1 MRRVLAYLYDRERPS
16 RVSVLDIADACGL
29 SPRRAFD
36 QVQALTTMGLFGQDL
51 VFEVTLAHGVTRPSK
66 MLAHRG
72 LGIAEAL
79 FAIGTELDDDP
90 VIRIRSAA
98 AEIGRRLGERVPP
111 HRLVGLLRALRRQ
124 GLLLLDKFGP
134 DLYRVRFQPG
144 AIAARDRLRRIHR
157 VAGALFEHLEEGL
170 GNTRGRDLVVT
181 LDVNAF
187 VDRPTLTEKLGHEE
201 TVATCLLLHHLDAW
215 HLADPPVLFDTAM
228 KVCVDPN
235 ATLAQVDAK
244 RPARQ
249 HQHEIELV
257 HMVREYAVMTPSR
270 RRQYVDDY
278 FRMSAE
284 QLAEKYFYRRKQAIR
299 RPVSAATEAEIVEG
313 LTPAQKDA
321 VTATD
326 RAVLVVAGP
335 GSGKTH
341 TVVRRISHMVRA
353 RQIRTEHIL
362 VLAFNRAAAAE
373 LRARLFEV
381 LGSRAAW
388 IDVRT
393 FHSLAVKLTGADL
406 FDGKSDADPDARLDA
421 AMTDAAAILTAADE
435 DDRERASHLRQQVLG
450 GVRHVLVDEYQD
462 LDPSQY
468 ALLAALVGL
477 DKKRRGL
484 DRTERSVYVVGDD
497 DQAIYGFRNA
507 SVEFLRRFVED
518 FGARRI
524 GLCDNFRSNRAIVR
538 AAQGFVE
545 TIPDRLK
552 TEPDEQMQPARGAV
566 EGDERAVRR
575 LRFADAGE
583 MAAHAAY
590 AVQRM
595 LEQPEHEDRT
605 IAIVARHWSALHPV
619 RFLLEEAGVD
629 VTIHHRGF
637 KRPVHRRH
645 PVAYLLGKLWRKRGP
660 LLSTAT
666 EWLTEQLVRLGR
678 DTDEPVCR
686 ELLTIAADI
695 DAERKNAGHLPLF
708 GAGRDPYAQRLRKT
722 RGQLDLLAAEDVA
735 PEPAAVEDPRHAPMT
750 TAELADA
757 IVLGSRDAALRDRT
771 SSSSGARVHLSTY
784 HGAKGLEFDQVL
796 VLPTRSRPRGDDAEE
811 RRLYF
816 VAITRAKHE
825 LALAT
830 LGAAGELASEV
841 AAPVVDLR
849 GVGRRLGSVRARY
862 LDAEPSDMRLLDRE
876 LARHR
881 GFLAKLREGD
891 PLDIEERDDEVRVVH
906 DDRLVGK
913 LSRAGRRRL
922 NELRDH
928 GPLRARV
935 HEIYQHHQRD
945 DQGRIINRWLVVLPT
960 IWAGHRSRP

>member
-1 MRRVLAYLYDRERPS
+1 
-16 RVSVLDIADACGL
+16 
-29 SPRRAFD
+29 
-36 QVQALTTMGLFGQDL
+36 
-51 VFEVTLAHGVTRPSK
+51 
-66 MLAHRG
+66 
-72 LGIAEAL
+72 

-98 AEIGRRLGERVPP
+98 GEIGRQLGERVPP

-144 AIAARDRLRRIHR
+144 AIAARDSLRRIHR
-157 VAGALFEHLEEGL
+157 VVGALFEHLEEHL
-170 GNTRGRDLVVT
+170 GKSRGRDLVVT

-187 VDRPTLTEKLGHEE
+187 VERPTLTEKLGHEE
-201 TVATCLLLHHLDAW
+201 TVSACLLLHHLDAW

-228 KVCVDPN
+228 KVRVDPS
-235 ATLAQVDAK
+235 ARLGQIDAK

-257 HMVREYAVMTPSR
+257 HMVREYAVMPPSR

-278 FRMSAE
+278 FRMGAE

-341 TVVRRISHMVRA
+341 TVVRRIGHMVRA
-353 RQIRTEHIL
+353 RQIRAEHIL

-373 LRARLFEV
+373 LRQRLADA
-381 LGSRAAW
+381 LGPRAAW
-388 IDVRT
+388 VDVRT
-393 FHSLAVKLTGADL
+393 FHSLAVKLTGAEL
-406 FDGKSDADPDARLDA
+406 YDGKGDADPEARLDA
-421 AMTDAAAILTAADE
+421 AMVEAAALLSGADE
-435 DDRERASHLRQQVLG
+435 DDRERAIHLRQQVLG
-450 GVRHVLVDEYQD
+450 GVKHVLVDEYQD

-468 ALLAALVGL
+468 ALLTALVGL
-477 DKKRRGL
+477 DTKRRGL

-507 SVEFLRRFVED
+507 SVTFLRRFVEE

-538 AAQGFVE
+538 AAQAFAE

-552 TEPDEQMQPARGAV
+552 TEPDEQMRPASGAL

-575 LRFADAGE
+575 LRFSNAGE

-595 LEQPEHEDRT
+595 LEDPEHEQRT
-605 IAIVARHWSALHPV
+605 IAILARHWSSLHPV
-619 RFLLEEAGVD
+619 RFLLERAGVE

-645 PVAYLLGKLWRKRGP
+645 PVAYLLGKLWRKREP
-660 LLSTAT
+660 LRSTAT
-666 EWLTEQLVRLGR
+666 EWVIAQLEHLGR
-678 DTDEPVCR
+678 DLAEPVCR
-686 ELLTIAADI
+686 ELLAIVADV
-695 DAERKNAGHLPLF
+695 DAERKSAGQIPLF
-708 GAGRDPYAQRLRKT
+708 GAGRAPYERRLAGSRG
-722 RGQLDLLAAEDVA
+722 GQLQLLAAEDVDH
-735 PEPAAVEDPRHAPMT
+735 ETAAIEHPLHAPMT

-771 SSSSGARVHLSTY
+771 SSSSGCRVHLSTY
-784 HGAKGLEFDQVL
+784 HGAKGLEFDHVI
-796 VLPTRSRPRGDDAEE
+796 VLPTRGRGDDAEE

-816 VAITRAKHE
+816 VAISRARHE
-825 LALAT
+825 LSLAT
-830 LGAAGELASEV
+830 LGDGGSLGDEIE
-841 AAPVVDLR
+841 APVVDLR
-849 GVGRRLGSVRARY
+849 GVGRRLGTVRARY

-881 GFLAKLREGD
+881 GYLAKLREGD
-891 PLDIEERDDEVRVVH
+891 PLAIEERDDEIRLLY
-906 DDRLVGK
+906 DGRLVGK
-913 LSRAGRRRL
+913 LSRAGRRRFDR
-922 NELRDH
+922 LRDH
-928 GPLRARV
+928 GPVRARV

-945 DQGRIINRWLVVLPT
+945 EHGTIKSRWLVVLPT
-960 IWAGHRSRP
+960 MWAGRGA